1 MASQHRSPFPRP
13 DRTVLRRWGLG
24 DGDRIDRPALMD
36 SLARLQVDERPLSSD
51 KAGLV
56 DRIRRRCQNIT
67 EVIADAVAVADACEA
82 DHAADER
89 WPHGLSDR
97 LVDLLEG
104 LEQHQHRE
112 DAVVFPLFLSGSPR
126 ASATAALMVGEH
138 GSIRHKLDA
147 LSAVTRAYETP
158 ARAGPRW
165 RILYLLCR
173 KVDFEIRAQMLIEDR
188 DLLVPMVR
196 DSTEAE
202 TCPAA
207 TSSLAGSLE
216 PERSANV
223 SRVRLEGSGQCF
235 VKLFPSSSPAWR

>member
-1 MASQHRSPFPRP
+1 MASQYRPRP
-13 DRTVLRRWGLG
+13 DRAILKRWGLG

-36 SLARLQVDERPLSSD
+36 SLARLQVDEEPSSLD
-51 KAGLV
+51 AAGLV
-56 DRIRRRCQNIT
+56 ERIRRRCQGVM

-104 LEQHQHRE
+104 LEQHHHRE
-112 DAVVFPLFLSGSPR
+112 DAVVFPLFLSGGPKAP
-126 ASATAALMVGEH
+126 ASAALMVGEH
-138 GSIRHKLDA
+138 SALRHKLDA

-173 KVDFEIRAQMLIEDR
+173 KIDFEIRAQMTIEDR
-188 DLLVPMVR
+188 DLLALTTDGSAMAGVR
-196 DSTEAE
+196 PSDDG
-202 TCPAA
+202 
-207 TSSLAGSLE
+207 AG
-216 PERSANV
+216 PEDPGR
-223 SRVRLEGSGQCF
+223 
-235 VKLFPSSSPAWR
+235 P